1 MTEEITAA
9 LAARWPERFCSD
21 EQARRRRSNGG
32 RLRLG
37 CCARWEARKNEMG
50 RRVRSA
56 GARGDFR
63 HGYDARRRTARGQR
77 EQESGDE
84 WRTRGVV
91 FLKLDHCSSDSVLNS
106 DG

>member
-1 MTEEITAA
+1 
-9 LAARWPERFCSD
+9 
-21 EQARRRRSNGG
+21 
-32 RLRLG
+32 
-37 CCARWEARKNEMG
+37 MG

-56 GARGDFR
+56 GAWGDFR
-63 HGYDARRRTARGQR
+63 HGYDARRRTARGQS

-106 DG
+106 DD

>member
-1 MTEEITAA
+1 
-9 LAARWPERFCSD
+9 
-21 EQARRRRSNGG
+21 
-32 RLRLG
+32 
-37 CCARWEARKNEMG
+37 MG

-84 WRTRGVV
+84 WRTRGAV

-106 DG
+106 DD

>member
-1 MTEEITAA
+1 
-9 LAARWPERFCSD
+9 
-21 EQARRRRSNGG
+21 
-32 RLRLG
+32 
-37 CCARWEARKNEMG
+37 MG

-56 GARGDFR
+56 GARGGFR

-91 FLKLDHCSSDSVLNS
+91 FLKLDHCSFDSVPNS
-106 DG
+106 DD